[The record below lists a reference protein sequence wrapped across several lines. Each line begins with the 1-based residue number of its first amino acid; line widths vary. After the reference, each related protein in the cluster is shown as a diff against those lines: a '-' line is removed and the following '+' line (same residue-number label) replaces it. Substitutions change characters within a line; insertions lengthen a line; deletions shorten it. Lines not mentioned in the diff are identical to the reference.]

1 MKTPLRTLGL
11 LMTAALSA
19 APVFARDVFDE
30 ADALRQALLDRDIAH
45 LKTLDGTGQL
55 LGDDTLKFLFD
66 AGWMGRMAP
75 GMRPL
80 RDIVAEATSPPLIE
94 KHLVDGQPVY
104 HVYWFAPLAGGSVV
118 LQADQWMKAVAV
130 CALTEDPK
138 GGWSFYRHVCFDETE
153 GPFSS
158 GNGR

>member
-1 MKTPLRTLGL
+1 MKTPGLVPGL

-19 APVFARDVFDE
+19 APAVARDVFDE
-30 ADALRQALLDRDIAH
+30 AEALRQALVGRDIAH
-45 LKTLDGTGQL
+45 LKTLDATGQL
-55 LGDDTLKFLFD
+55 LGEDTLKFLFD

-80 RDIVAEATSPPLIE
+80 RDIVAGATSPPLIE

-104 HVYWFAPLAGGSVV
+104 HVYWFAPSADGSVV
-118 LQADQWMKAVAV
+118 LAADNWMKTVAV
-130 CALTEDPK
+130 CALAEDPK
-138 GGWSFYRHVCFDETE
+138 GRWSFHRHVCFDETE

-158 GNGR
+158 GNGQ